1 VKVAPLTP
9 LMLALSAAS
18 TSDLSMGMAWS
29 AICWEVG
36 SAACRAGTVTLV
48 IRFLLTVTLT
58 ASSQYPYR
66 SRAPVA
72 LCVPPAAPAGRLG

>member
-1 VKVAPLTP
+1 
-9 LMLALSAAS
+9 MLALSAAS

-58 ASSQYPYR
+58 ASSP
-66 SRAPVA
+66 
-72 LCVPPAAPAGRLG
+72 